1 MRFPGG
7 PWPTSLKPFTLI
19 SYEVR
24 KSSLLI
30 TTSVLLLV
38 TFFSVYNWDP
48 RRLYLMRY
56 PRSFPLWE
64 RGGIS
69 SQDMWIAVE
78 LRGYPLRNLGPSDGT
93 GELKFSQTLNN
104 TKMGKGGRKE
114 GRKEGGE
121 GREGKGGRKERM
133 GGARKGE
140 RDREKEGR
148 KSGRQGGRKEG
159 RKGVSEG
166 WGKKGS

>member
-64 RGGIS
+64 GGGIR

-78 LRGYPLRNLGPSDGT
+78 LRGYPLRKLGPSYGT
-93 GELKFSQTLNN
+93 GEWKFSQTLNC
-104 TKMGKGGRKE
+104 TKMREKGKEEGKEKRWKEEEGEEGGGKKE
-114 GRKEGGE
+114 GRCY
-121 GREGKGGRKERM
+121 
-133 GGARKGE
+133 
-140 RDREKEGR
+140 EKLYCVT
-148 KSGRQGGRKEG
+148 S
-159 RKGVSEG
+159 VTF
-166 WGKKGS
+166 

>member
-19 SYEVR
+19 SYDVR

-56 PRSFPLWE
+56 PRSFSLWE
-64 RGGIS
+64 GGGIR

-93 GELKFSQTLNN
+93 GERKFSQTLNY
-104 TKMGKGGRKE
+104 TEMEKE
-114 GRKEGGE
+114 GRDKGREERRKEGGG

-133 GGARKGE
+133 GGAKKGE

-148 KSGRQGGRKEG
+148 KSGRQGGR
-159 RKGVSEG
+159 RGVSEG